1 MGDGLGNGAK
11 DGYQTKKWKY
21 KKRSTSSR
29 SWKFEN
35 VHCFQKMKTR
45 NEKIENISSNQT
57 DPKIHYVMPIIKY
70 RLKFGQ
76 GSPNL
81 TNKGMSIGGIQ
92 PNFLETPHP
101 NKKKIPTIQCF
112 NWPNT
117 LVDIKITWAIK

>member
-1 MGDGLGNGAK
+1 
-11 DGYQTKKWKY
+11 
-21 KKRSTSSR
+21 
-29 SWKFEN
+29 
-35 VHCFQKMKTR
+35 
-45 NEKIENISSNQT
+45 
-57 DPKIHYVMPIIKY
+57 MPIIKY

-112 NWPNT
+112 NWPT
-117 LVDIKITWAIK
+117 LKLPEQENKIWGTRLVK